1 MIAHLKGQL
10 VELELTSCVIDVGGV
25 GYFVEIPMS
34 TYDRLPK
41 PGAPVA
47 LRIHM
52 VVREDAMNL
61 FGFATAE
68 ERSFFKMLTSVSGI
82 GPKIALAA
90 LSAFPVET
98 FCQAIEE
105 SNVKMLSK
113 ISGIGKKTAERM
125 VVELRDKVGSLGL
138 TSNIIARVIEQSD
151 VSPQDQAAFND
162 AIMALEALGYRPD
175 TIRKNVK
182 KIFDQ
187 LKPDERQS
195 ENIIKAALSALNS

>member
-1 MIAHLKGQL
+1 
-10 VELELTSCVIDVGGV
+10 
-25 GYFVEIPMS
+25 
-34 TYDRLPK
+34 
-41 PGAPVA
+41 
-47 LRIHM
+47 
-52 VVREDAMNL
+52 
-61 FGFATAE
+61 
-68 ERSFFKMLTSVSGI
+68 MLTSVSGI

-138 TSNIIARVIEQSD
+138 TSNIIARVIEDSD
-151 VSPQDQAAFND
+151 VSPQDQVAFND

-182 KIFDQ
+182 KTFDQ